1 MWCTSQKIIRET
13 CPKWQKLSVG
23 YAILKVLDKQKER
36 NKMELEIGF
45 ICTICDAEYSPEF
58 EYGYC
63 DETLECA
70 MSDGESLKAV

>member
-1 MWCTSQKIIRET
+1 
-13 CPKWQKLSVG
+13 
-23 YAILKVLDKQKER
+23 
-36 NKMELEIGF
+36 MELQVGF